1 MSDAVGAE
9 TVELMLFEV
18 AGVRYGAELAQ
29 VRSVTTPDPTLE
41 CARPL
46 GQPLGTRRAIAFSPE
61 PGVLRHLAVD
71 RVLGVKTVPL
81 RSLRRLPAAAAAPP
95 PTIGA
100 WLDGDRAVLLV
111 DLHTIPPNAPNPETA
126 HGP

>member
-1 MSDAVGAE
+1 MSDAVAE

-18 AGVRYGAELAQ
+18 AGVRYGVDLGQ
-29 VRSVTTPDPTLE
+29 VASVTSPDPSLE

-61 PGVLRHLAVD
+61 PGILRHLAVD

-81 RSLRRLPAAAAAPP
+81 LSLRRLPAAAAAPP

-100 WLDGDRAVLLV
+100 WLDGEQAVLLV
-111 DLHTIPPNAPNPETA
+111 DLLTIPPNPETA